1 MEKTSA
7 NIKKFVGISLI
18 TLGTLTVLTGCGS
31 KESKKSEQS
40 SFSSSINNKSSQ
52 SSSSSNSSSTSSSSS
67 TSTSTSTSSSSS
79 SSSSTQEGFG
89 DVPQILS
96 GNYSSLNGTWQTADG
111 STKIILNN
119 GNIIFSPEYER
130 IISNPV
136 AKDGIVIADALNDKR
151 HMGFMFAAAHNSPL
165 FPNSSNVDKTDSGKD
180 RLIITTDE
188 EGIEIF
194 DTMPTSF
201 FYKVS
206 NDITL

>member
-18 TLGTLTVLTGCGS
+18 TLGTLTVLTACGS

-67 TSTSTSTSSSSS
+67 A
-79 SSSSTQEGFG
+79 STQEGFG

-119 GNIIFSPEYER
+119 DNIIFSPDYER
-130 IISNPV
+130 IISNPM

-151 HMGFMFAAAHNSPL
+151 HMGFMFAAARNSPL
-165 FPNSSNVDKTDSGKD
+165 FPNSSNVDKTNSGKD

-194 DTMPTSF
+194 DTMPTAF

-206 NDITL
+206 NDTTL

>member
-18 TLGTLTVLTGCGS
+18 TLGTLTVLTACGS

-52 SSSSSNSSSTSSSSS
+52 SSSSSNSSSTN
-67 TSTSTSTSSSSS
+67 SS

-119 GNIIFSPEYER
+119 GNIIFSPEYDR
-130 IISNPV
+130 IISNPM
-136 AKDGIVIADALNDKR
+136 AKDGIIIADALNDKR
-151 HMGFMFAAAHNSPL
+151 HMGFMFAAAHNSPI

-194 DTMPTSF
+194 DTMPTAF

>member
-52 SSSSSNSSSTSSSSS
+52 SSSSSNSSSTSSS
-67 TSTSTSTSSSSS
+67 TSSS

-206 NDITL
+206 NDTTL

>member
-52 SSSSSNSSSTSSSSS
+52 SSSSSNSSSTS
-67 TSTSTSTSSSSS
+67 TSSS

-165 FPNSSNVDKTDSGKD
+165 FPNSSNVGKTDSGKD

-194 DTMPTSF
+194 DTMPTAF

-206 NDITL
+206 NDTTL

>member
-1 MEKTSA
+1 MVRKREEFMEKTSA

-40 SFSSSINNKSSQ
+40 SFSSSINNNENIQ
-52 SSSSSNSSSTSSSSS
+52 SSNSSK
-67 TSTSTSTSSSSS
+67 SSS

-119 GNIIFSPEYER
+119 GNIIFSSEYER

-151 HMGFMFAAAHNSPL
+151 HMGFMFAAAQNSPL

-180 RLIITTDE
+180 RFIITTDE

-194 DTMPTSF
+194 DTMPTAF

-206 NDITL
+206 NDTTL

>member
-1 MEKTSA
+1 METISA

-18 TLGTLTVLTGCGS
+18 TLGTLTVLTACGS

-52 SSSSSNSSSTSSSSS
+52 SSSSNSSSTSS
-67 TSTSTSTSSSSS
+67 TTS
-79 SSSSTQEGFG
+79 SSSSTQGGLG

-151 HMGFMFAAAHNSPL
+151 HMGFMFAAAQNSPL

-194 DTMPTSF
+194 DTMPTAF

-206 NDITL
+206 NDTTL

>member
-52 SSSSSNSSSTSSSSS
+52 SSSSSNSSSTSSS
-67 TSTSTSTSSSSS
+67 TSTSSS

-206 NDITL
+206 NDTTL

>member
-18 TLGTLTVLTGCGS
+18 TLGTLTVLTACGS

-52 SSSSSNSSSTSSSSS
+52 SSSSN
-67 TSTSTSTSSSSS
+67 SSS

-180 RLIITTDE
+180 RFIITTDE

-194 DTMPTSF
+194 DTMPTAF

-206 NDITL
+206 NDTTL

>member
-1 MEKTSA
+1 MVRKREEFMEKTSA

-18 TLGTLTVLTGCGS
+18 TLGTLTVLTACGS

-67 TSTSTSTSSSSS
+67 SSSSS
-79 SSSSTQEGFG
+79 SASTQEGFG

-119 GNIIFSPEYER
+119 GNIIFSPDYER
-130 IISNPV
+130 IISNPM

-151 HMGFMFAAAHNSPL
+151 HMGFMFAAARNSPL
-165 FPNSSNVDKTDSGKD
+165 FPNSSNVDKTNSGKD

-194 DTMPTSF
+194 DTMPTAF

-206 NDITL
+206 NDTTL

>member
-18 TLGTLTVLTGCGS
+18 TLGTLTVLTACGS

-52 SSSSSNSSSTSSSSS
+52 SSSSSNSSIS
-67 TSTSTSTSSSSS
+67 SSSSS
-79 SSSSTQEGFG
+79 SSSSTQGGFG

-194 DTMPTSF
+194 DTMPTAF

-206 NDITL
+206 NDTTL

>member
-18 TLGTLTVLTGCGS
+18 TLGTLTVLTACGS

-52 SSSSSNSSSTSSSSS
+52 SSSSSNSSSTSSS
-67 TSTSTSTSSSSS
+67 TSSS

-96 GNYSSLNGTWQTADG
+96 GNYSSLNGTGQTADG

-130 IISNPV
+130 IISNPM
-136 AKDGIVIADALNDKR
+136 AKDGIIIADALNDKR
-151 HMGFMFAAAHNSPL
+151 HMGFMFAAAHNSPI

-180 RLIITTDE
+180 RFIITTDE

-194 DTMPTSF
+194 DTMPTAF

-206 NDITL
+206 NDTTL

>member
-7 NIKKFVGISLI
+7 NIKKLVGISLI
-18 TLGTLTVLTGCGS
+18 TLGTLTVLTACGS

-67 TSTSTSTSSSSS
+67 SS
-79 SSSSTQEGFG
+79 SSSSTQEGFE

-119 GNIIFSPEYER
+119 GNIIFSPDYER

-151 HMGFMFAAAHNSPL
+151 HMGFMFAAAHNSPI

-194 DTMPTSF
+194 DTMPTAF

-206 NDITL
+206 NDTTL

>member
-18 TLGTLTVLTGCGS
+18 TLGTLTVLTACGS

-67 TSTSTSTSSSSS
+67 A
-79 SSSSTQEGFG
+79 STQEGFG

-119 GNIIFSPEYER
+119 GNIIFSPDYER
-130 IISNPV
+130 IISNPM

-151 HMGFMFAAAHNSPL
+151 HMGFMFAAARNSPL
-165 FPNSSNVDKTDSGKD
+165 FPNSSNVDKTNSGKD

-194 DTMPTSF
+194 DTMPTAF

-206 NDITL
+206 NDTTL

>member
-18 TLGTLTVLTGCGS
+18 TLGTLTVLTACGS

-52 SSSSSNSSSTSSSSS
+52 SSSSSNSSSTN
-67 TSTSTSTSSSSS
+67 SS

-130 IISNPV
+130 IISNPM
-136 AKDGIVIADALNDKR
+136 AKDGIIIADALNDKR
-151 HMGFMFAAAHNSPL
+151 HMGFMFAAAHNSPI

-180 RLIITTDE
+180 RFIITTDE

-194 DTMPTSF
+194 DTMPTAF

-206 NDITL
+206 NDTTSPNS

>member
-18 TLGTLTVLTGCGS
+18 TLGTLTVLTACGS

-52 SSSSSNSSSTSSSSS
+52 SSSSSNSS
-67 TSTSTSTSSSSS
+67 STSSSSS

-119 GNIIFSPEYER
+119 GNIIFSPDYER

-151 HMGFMFAAAHNSPL
+151 HMGFMFAAAHNSPI

-194 DTMPTSF
+194 DTMPTAF

-206 NDITL
+206 NDTTL

>member
-1 MEKTSA
+1 MVWKREGIYGKKSA

-18 TLGTLTVLTGCGS
+18 TLGTLTVLTACGS

-52 SSSSSNSSSTSSSSS
+52 SSSSNSSSTSSSSS
-67 TSTSTSTSSSSS
+67 
-79 SSSSTQEGFG
+79 SSTREGFG

-165 FPNSSNVDKTDSGKD
+165 FPNYSNVDKTDSGKD

-194 DTMPTSF
+194 DTMPTAF

-206 NDITL
+206 NDTTL

>member
-7 NIKKFVGISLI
+7 NNKKFVGISLI

-52 SSSSSNSSSTSSSSS
+52 SSSSSNSS
-67 TSTSTSTSSSSS
+67 STSTSSSSS

-119 GNIIFSPEYER
+119 GNIIFSSEYER

-194 DTMPTSF
+194 DTMPTAF

-206 NDITL
+206 NDTTL

>member
-18 TLGTLTVLTGCGS
+18 TLGTLTVLTACGS

-52 SSSSSNSSSTSSSSS
+52 SSSSSNSSSTN
-67 TSTSTSTSSSSS
+67 SS

-130 IISNPV
+130 IISNPM
-136 AKDGIVIADALNDKR
+136 AKDGIIIADALNDKR
-151 HMGFMFAAAHNSPL
+151 HMGFMFAAAHNSPI

-180 RLIITTDE
+180 RFIITTDE

-194 DTMPTSF
+194 DTMPTAI

-206 NDITL
+206 NDTTL

>member
-52 SSSSSNSSSTSSSSS
+52 SSSSSNSSSTS
-67 TSTSTSTSSSSS
+67 TSSSSS

-119 GNIIFSPEYER
+119 GNIIFSSEYER

-194 DTMPTSF
+194 DTMPTAF

-206 NDITL
+206 NDTTL

>member
-1 MEKTSA
+1 MKKISA

-18 TLGTLTVLTGCGS
+18 LLGTLTVLSACGS

-40 SFSSSINNKSSQ
+40 SSSSSIKNNESIQ
-52 SSSSSNSSSTSSSSS
+52 
-67 TSTSTSTSSSSS
+67 SSS
-79 SSSSTQEGFG
+79 SSSSTSSSNSSSSSQEGFG
-89 DVPQILS
+89 NSSQILS

-119 GNIIFSPEYER
+119 GNIIFSPDYER

-151 HMGFMFAAAHNSPL
+151 HMGFMFAAAYNSPI
-165 FPNSSNVDKTDSGKD
+165 FPNSSNLDKTDSGKD

-201 FYKVS
+201 YYKVS
-206 NDITL
+206 NDTTGLSS

>member
-1 MEKTSA
+1 MVRKREGIYGKKSA

-18 TLGTLTVLTGCGS
+18 TLGTLTVLTACGS

-52 SSSSSNSSSTSSSSS
+52 SSSSNSS
-67 TSTSTSTSSSSS
+67 STSSSSS

-111 STKIILNN
+111 STKIILKN

-151 HMGFMFAAAHNSPL
+151 HMGFMFADAHNSPL
-165 FPNSSNVDKTDSGKD
+165 FPNYSNVDKTDSGKD

-194 DTMPTSF
+194 DTMPTAF

-206 NDITL
+206 NDTTL

>member
-18 TLGTLTVLTGCGS
+18 TLGTLTVLTACGS

-52 SSSSSNSSSTSSSSS
+52 SSSSSNSSSTN
-67 TSTSTSTSSSSS
+67 SS

-130 IISNPV
+130 IISNPM
-136 AKDGIVIADALNDKR
+136 AKDGIIIADALNDKR
-151 HMGFMFAAAHNSPL
+151 HMGFMFAAAHNSPI

-180 RLIITTDE
+180 RFIITTDE

-194 DTMPTSF
+194 DTMPTAF

-206 NDITL
+206 NDTTLWAHKL

>member
-1 MEKTSA
+1 LEKISLK
-7 NIKKFVGISLI
+7 IKKFITVSLML
-18 TLGTLTVLTGCGS
+18 LGALAVLTACGN
-31 KESKKSEQS
+31 KKSENTES
-40 SFSSSINNKSSQ
+40 TSHSSQ
-52 SSSSSNSSSTSSSSS
+52 SNKNRESVQSSTSQSSSTSSSSTSS
-67 TSTSTSTSSSSS
+67 TSTSTSQNETANSS
-79 SSSSTQEGFG
+79 
-89 DVPQILS
+89 QILS

-136 AKDGIVIADALNDKR
+136 AKDGIIIADALNDKR

-180 RLIITTDE
+180 RFIITTDE

-194 DTMPTSF
+194 DTMPTAF

-206 NDITL
+206 NDTTV

>member
-18 TLGTLTVLTGCGS
+18 TLGTLTVLTACGS

-67 TSTSTSTSSSSS
+67 SS
-79 SSSSTQEGFG
+79 SSSSTQKGFG

-130 IISNPV
+130 IISNPM
-136 AKDGIVIADALNDKR
+136 AKDGIIIADALNDKR
-151 HMGFMFAAAHNSPL
+151 HMGFMFAAAHNSPI

-180 RLIITTDE
+180 RFIITTDE

-194 DTMPTSF
+194 DTMPTAF

>member
-1 MEKTSA
+1 
-7 NIKKFVGISLI
+7 VGISLI
-18 TLGTLTVLTGCGS
+18 TLGTLTVLTACGS

-52 SSSSSNSSSTSSSSS
+52 SSSSNSSSTN
-67 TSTSTSTSSSSS
+67 SS

-130 IISNPV
+130 IISNPM
-136 AKDGIVIADALNDKR
+136 AKDGIIIADALNDKR
-151 HMGFMFAAAHNSPL
+151 HMGFMFAAAHNSPI

-180 RLIITTDE
+180 RFIITTDE

-194 DTMPTSF
+194 DTMPTAF

-206 NDITL
+206 NDTTL

>member
-1 MEKTSA
+1 MVRKREEFMEKTSA

-18 TLGTLTVLTGCGS
+18 TLGTLTVLTACGS

-52 SSSSSNSSSTSSSSS
+52 
-67 TSTSTSTSSSSS
+67 SSSS

-119 GNIIFSPEYER
+119 GNIIFSPDYER

-194 DTMPTSF
+194 DTMPTAF